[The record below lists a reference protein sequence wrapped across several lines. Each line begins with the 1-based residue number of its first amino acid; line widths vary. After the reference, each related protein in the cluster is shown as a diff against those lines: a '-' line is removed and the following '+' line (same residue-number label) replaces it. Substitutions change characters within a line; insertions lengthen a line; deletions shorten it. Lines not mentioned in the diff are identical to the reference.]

1 MTMADTNLYETD
13 ILAWS
18 EQQTSALREL
28 AQRRDLPNA
37 LDLTHVLE
45 QIGDVGL
52 SELNAVRSFIQLILR
67 HAVKC
72 IVDPDERR
80 VRHWHVEIS
89 NWQGELE
96 RRISRSMHQR
106 IDLDMLWDRAV
117 RQAELDLLDQSDQPS
132 AVDLVR
138 LLRGTP
144 CPISLD
150 SVLLDATD
158 PGALVRRVMDGLR
171 ACNAIAWPPSP

>member
-1 MTMADTNLYETD
+1 MAMADNDLYDTD

-28 AQRRDLPNA
+28 AARRDLPNA
-37 LDLTHVLE
+37 LDLAHVLE
-45 QIGDVGL
+45 EIEDLGQ

-89 NWQGELE
+89 NWQSELE
-96 RRISRSMHQR
+96 RRVSRSMHQR
-106 IDLDMLWDRAV
+106 IDLDLLWDRAV
-117 RQAELDLLDQSDQPS
+117 RQAELDLLDQSDQ
-132 AVDLVR
+132 AATVNQAR

-158 PGALVRRVMDGLR
+158 PDALVRRVLCGPR
-171 ACNAIAWPPSP
+171 AGGAT